1 MNVAQP
7 FWSLIKYWRIGRD
20 LTRADLAHR
29 VGCSVKTIEKIE
41 SGERRPSKLLASLLA
56 QYLGIPVEDRENF
69 VRLARGIDVLD
80 QGGIADPGLTGGP
93 GIAGLIGNML
103 KTAPAHLV
111 LHSSH
116 NLPAYSSSFIGR
128 EAEVA
133 ALSALLLQPGVRLLS
148 VTGPPGIGKT
158 RLAVEVARLASVH
171 MWDSALF
178 IDLATASDPD
188 VLASS
193 IAAVVGVREVE
204 GETLMDRLCR
214 YFQSRQI
221 LLFLDKSVHR
231 AAVSRFVSRL
241 ISVAPYLKVVVTCRV
256 PLGVQGEHSF
266 RVPALAVPPSEQ
278 ALPLSELLALDS
290 ARLFFERAVSVDPDF
305 SLSEEDAPLLA
316 EICRRVR
323 GVPRQI
329 EQLAAL
335 APTTPL
341 QLLLAGFDDEGARVV
356 MRRG

>member
-69 VRLARGIDVLD
+69 VRLARGIDVSD
-80 QGGIADPGLTGGP
+80 QAGLTWGP

-103 KTAPAHLV
+103 KSAPAHLV

-116 NLPAYSSSFIGR
+116 HLPAYSSSFIGR
-128 EAEVA
+128 EAEAA

-158 RLAVEVARLASVH
+158 RLAVEVARLASVQ

-188 VLASS
+188 LLASS

-231 AAVSRFVSRL
+231 AAVSRFVYEL
-241 ISVAPYLKVVVTCRV
+241 ISAAPYLKVVVTCRG
-256 PLGVQGEHSF
+256 PLGMQGEHSY
-266 RVPALAVPPSEQ
+266 RVPPLVVPPSEP
-278 ALPLSELLALDS
+278 ALHLSDLLALDS

-305 SLSEEDAPLLA
+305 SLSEEDAPLLV

-323 GVPRQI
+323 GVPLRI
-329 EQLAAL
+329 EQVAAL

-341 QLLLAGFDDEGARVV
+341 QLLLARLDGEGREE
-356 MRRG
+356 